1 MVRYLQDSTTGQ
13 LASLIIP
20 YGALQVHFLAP
31 WNGSPRDRILS
42 GLPVQQTRGIGPAGA
57 GRSEEEEKDPIQQ
70 EMKER
75 YERGGL
81 KQVRCATHLVQA
93 DDIRVLE
100 QLERPDLP
108 PDLQTAPAQSEMDE
122 EAAVSMLGGPDW
134 NLKRLARGA
143 AAKHVCAMPNLVVDA
158 EGEDLAAVEDL
169 DGEVAAGGDVARV
182 LHLAE
187 VALAEGPPDLIPP
200 QQRRPRALRVRPLLA
215 VHHSQTRG
223 REGSLV

>member
-1 MVRYLQDSTTGQ
+1 M
-13 LASLIIP
+13 
-20 YGALQVHFLAP
+20 
-31 WNGSPRDRILS
+31 
-42 GLPVQQTRGIGPAGA
+42 
-57 GRSEEEEKDPIQQ
+57 
-70 EMKER
+70 
-75 YERGGL
+75 
-81 KQVRCATHLVQA
+81 
-93 DDIRVLE
+93 LE

-122 EAAVSMLGGPDW
+122 EAAVSMLSSADRTG
-134 NLKRLARGA
+134 LESETASARRRRRNT
-143 AAKHVCAMPNLVVDA
+143 CAMPNLVVDA

-200 QQRRPRALRVRPLLA
+200 QQRRPRALRVRPPLA